1 MVSMRRNRP
10 QPHALARCTGALLST
25 LLSTC
30 ASASDGFINP
40 AGPVAAALRDHFVF
54 IVLVMMIVIVPLFIA
69 LPWALW
75 RYRIGNKSG
84 NNSGDK
90 PSRYQPEWEFS
101 WSLELLVW
109 GLPVVIVSILGW
121 KLWEQSYQLDPYKP
135 LAATEAPLEVQAV
148 SLDWKW
154 VFIYPEQG
162 IASADELMI
171 VAGRPVRFRLTSGT
185 VMQSFMIPRLGGQI
199 YTMAG
204 MITQLNLLATEPGE
218 FRGLNTQYNG
228 MGFANQKFLARAVT
242 QADFDDWAARTR
254 QSSPPLDQAAW
265 AQLTQ
270 SSVLSAPRFFGS
282 VADDFFADFVASF
295 SGSHHHLTADG
306 N

>member
-1 MVSMRRNRP
+1 MVPMRRHRE
-10 QPHALARCTGALLST
+10 QPDRLARYTGGLLLLLLSA
-25 LLSTC
+25 C

-40 AGPVAAALRDHFVF
+40 AGPVAAALRDHFIF
-54 IVLVMMIVIVPLFIA
+54 IVAVMMVVIVPLFIA

-75 RYRIGNKSG
+75 RYRLG

-90 PSRYQPEWEFS
+90 HSKYQPEWEFS

-135 LAATEAPLEVQAV
+135 LIATDAPLEVQAV

-154 VFIYPEQG
+154 VFIYPDQG

-204 MITQLNLLATEPGE
+204 MVTQLNLLATEPGE

-228 MGFANQKFLARAVT
+228 MGFANQKFVARAVS
-242 QADFDDWAARTR
+242 QADFDAWAASTR
-254 QSSPPLDQAAW
+254 QSKPPLDQAAW

-270 SSVLSAPRFFGS
+270 SSVLSAPQFFGS
-282 VADDFFADFVASF
+282 VADGFFADIVSSF
-295 SGSHHHLTADG
+295 SGGHHHHQADG